1 LDSEEA
7 GGKYYDEDGKF
18 HWSGASSSS
27 SESEEELVRDKP
39 KKKHAKKKAESSNSD
54 AEEVEDSF
62 NEDVDSA
69 TYSDDVSG
77 VWSLKSDN

>member
-1 LDSEEA
+1 MTRT
-7 GGKYYDEDGKF
+7 
-18 HWSGASSSS
+18 ASFTGQVLAVLLRKVKKSSFETNRKRS
-27 SESEEELVRDKP
+27 TP
-39 KKKHAKKKAESSNSD
+39 KKKADSSNSD